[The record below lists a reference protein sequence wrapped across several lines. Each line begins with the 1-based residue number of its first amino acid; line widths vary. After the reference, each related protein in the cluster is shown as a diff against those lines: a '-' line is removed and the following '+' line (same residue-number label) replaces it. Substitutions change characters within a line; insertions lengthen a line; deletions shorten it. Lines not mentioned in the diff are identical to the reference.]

1 MGKFIKIS
9 LVLLTVL
16 VVTVSCFIFDIMNY
30 AGEPA
35 GKDDVMKLVVVEKG
49 QSFNATLD
57 SLEKA
62 GVIKNPLKLK
72 LFARIKGYDKKIHA
86 GEYALSS
93 VMPPALILDTMLRGK
108 VYLHRITVPEGFNMQ
123 RVASVISEAGF
134 GTVETFMK
142 IATDPSFLQEKGIHA
157 GTLEGYLYP
166 DTYYFPKDES
176 CENII
181 SAMVEKFQSVFTPE
195 WEKRAKELGLSIH
208 EIITLASII
217 EKETA
222 SQDERLVISSVF
234 HNRLK
239 KGMRLETDP
248 TVIYGIK
255 NFNGNITRKDL
266 SETTLYNT
274 YKITGL
280 PPGPIAG
287 PGYESIK
294 AALYPA
300 ETDYLFFVS
309 KNDGSH
315 IFSADFKEHNR
326 AVKKYQLGNSTVS
339 KSCIRINTK

>member
-1 MGKFIKIS
+1 MSKFIKIL
-9 LVLLTVL
+9 LVILAAL
-16 VVTVSCFIFDIMNY
+16 VITLSCFIFDIMNY
-30 AGEPA
+30 AGAPA
-35 GKDDVMKLVVVEKG
+35 GRDDVTKFVVIEKG

-57 SLEKA
+57 ALAKA
-62 GVIKNPLKLK
+62 GVITNPLKFK

-86 GEYALSS
+86 GEYALSP

-108 VYLHRITVPEGFNMQ
+108 VYLHKITVPEGYNMQ
-123 RVASVISEAGF
+123 QVAEVISGAGF
-134 GTVETFMK
+134 GTVENLMK
-142 IATDPSFLQEKGIHA
+142 ITTDPVFLQEKRIHA

-166 DTYYFPKDES
+166 NTYYFPKDEP

-181 SAMVEKFQSVFTPE
+181 SAMVEKFQSVFSPE
-195 WEKRAKELGLSIH
+195 WEKRAKELGFSIH

-222 SQDERLVISSVF
+222 SQDERRIISSVF

-255 NFNGNITRKDL
+255 NYKGNITRKHL
-266 SETTLYNT
+266 SDRTPYNT
-274 YKITGL
+274 YKIPGL

-309 KNDGSH
+309 KNDGTH
-315 IFSADFKEHNR
+315 IFSADFKEHGR
-326 AVKKYQLGNSTVS
+326 AVRKYQV
-339 KSCIRINTK
+339 KK

>member
-1 MGKFIKIS
+1 MGKLIKIS

-16 VVTVSCFIFDIMNY
+16 IVTVSFILFDVMNY
-30 AGEPA
+30 VGEPA
-35 GKDDVMKLVVVEKG
+35 GREDVTKFVIIEKG
-49 QSFNATLD
+49 QSFNATID
-57 SLEKA
+57 ALEKA
-62 GVIKNPLKLK
+62 GVIKNPLKFK
-72 LFARIKGYDKKIHA
+72 LFARIKGYDKKIRA

-93 VMPPALILDTMLRGK
+93 VMSPALIFDTMLRGK
-108 VYLHRITVPEGFNMQ
+108 VHLHKITVPEGYNMQ
-123 RVASVISEAGF
+123 QVASVISEAGF
-134 GTVETFMK
+134 GTVENFMK
-142 IATDPSFLQEKGIHA
+142 IATDPSFLKGKGIHA
-157 GTLEGYLYP
+157 GTIEGYLYP
-166 DTYYFPKDES
+166 DTYYFSKDES

-195 WEKRAKELGLSIH
+195 WEKRAKELGFSTH

-222 SQDERLVISSVF
+222 SQDERQEISSVF

-255 NFNGNITRKDL
+255 NFNGNITRKNL
-266 SETTLYNT
+266 SEITPYNT
-274 YKITGL
+274 YKLKGL

-315 IFSADFKEHNR
+315 FFSVDYKEHNR
-326 AVKKYQLGNSTVS
+326 AVRKYQQR
-339 KSCIRINTK
+339 K

>member
-1 MGKFIKIS
+1 MSKFIKIS
-9 LVLLTVL
+9 LVLLTVF
-16 VVTVSCFIFDIMNY
+16 VITVSFIIFDVMNY
-30 AGEPA
+30 VGEPS
-35 GKDDVMKLVVVEKG
+35 GNDDVMKFVVVEKG
-49 QSFNATLD
+49 QSFNSTLD

-62 GVIKNPLKLK
+62 GVIKSPFKFR

-108 VYLHRITVPEGFNMQ
+108 VYLHKITVPEGFNIHQ
-123 RVASVISEAGF
+123 VASVISEAGF
-134 GTVETFMK
+134 GTGENFMK

-157 GTLEGYLYP
+157 GTLEGYLFP

-181 SAMVEKFQSVFTPE
+181 STMVERFQSVFTPE
-195 WEKRAKELGLSIH
+195 WEKRAGELGFSIH

-222 SQDERLVISSVF
+222 LQDERRVISSVF

-255 NFNGNITRKDL
+255 NFNGNITRKNL
-266 SETTLYNT
+266 SETTPYNT

-326 AVKKYQLGNSTVS
+326 AVQKYQ
-339 KSCIRINTK
+339 TKR

>member
-1 MGKFIKIS
+1 MICKRINLNKYIKIS

-16 VVTVSCFIFDIMNY
+16 IITVSFIIFDVMNY
-30 AGEPA
+30 AGEPS
-35 GKDDVMKLVVVEKG
+35 GKDDVMKLVVVGKG
-49 QSFNATLD
+49 QRFNATLD

-62 GVIKNPLKLK
+62 GVIKNSLKFK

-108 VYLHRITVPEGFNMQ
+108 VYLHKITVPEGYNMQ
-123 RVASVISEAGF
+123 QVASVISEAGF

-142 IATDPSFLQEKGIHA
+142 IATDPSFVQGKGIHT

-195 WEKRAKELGLSIH
+195 WEKRAKELGFSTH
-208 EIITLASII
+208 EIIILASII

-222 SQDERLVISSVF
+222 SQDERRVISSVF

-255 NFNGNITRKDL
+255 NFNGNITRKNIL
-266 SETTLYNT
+266 ETTPYNT

-326 AVKKYQLGNSTVS
+326 AVRKFQQAK
-339 KSCIRINTK
+339 